1 MNGSSE
7 EMLFYEKKVSI
18 ILSYIEYVGKFNR
31 LKRG

>member
-1 MNGSSE
+1 MNGFFE
-7 EMLFYEKKVSI
+7 EMFFYEKKVLI